1 MPIRSLRP
9 AILIFSNEVLDVS
22 HYNKVNRS
30 VNTNNA
36 YITHCSDNTSQCK
49 QICGINNKA

>member
-1 MPIRSLRP
+1 MPIGSLRP

-30 VNTNNA
+30 VNTNIT
-36 YITHCSDNTSQCK
+36 YIKHCSDNTSQCK
-49 QICGINNKA
+49 